1 MEEKRKLLSI
11 EKNKI
16 VPEVE
21 VGDAVGDALDA
32 YMSGLSSQL
41 GGWHLYIFFWFCS
54 IHG

>member
-21 VGDAVGDALDA
+21 VGDALDA